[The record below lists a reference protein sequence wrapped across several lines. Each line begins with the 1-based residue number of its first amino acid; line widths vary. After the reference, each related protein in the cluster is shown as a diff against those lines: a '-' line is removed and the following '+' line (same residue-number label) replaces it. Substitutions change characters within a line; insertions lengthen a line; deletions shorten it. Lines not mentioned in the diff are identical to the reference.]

1 MRIKVMGPYNSGTN
15 LMINILHNNIK
26 REKETISPI
35 QVFSNNHVDL
45 WKHCNNGSTIH
56 EYLDENNDVCIIFM
70 YKNFYNL
77 IHSFK
82 KQCHNIGFK
91 NIYKDRI
98 HFRGKL
104 MKDPK
109 HIRQKYD
116 SFLDFYY
123 EYYRTFKNILEDPKY
138 NGRVIFVDYGK
149 IIDKNICFE
158 YLQSKLAQ
166 LQECPQLVSQDHVLI
181 KLSEP
186 SKKHHTTV
194 ANSDEA
200 LKSYKPNNKKI
211 YRELMR
217 ENNRLC
223 RNFDTSI
230 SRFFES

>member
-1 MRIKVMGPYNSGTN
+1 M
-15 LMINILHNNIK
+15 
-26 REKETISPI
+26 
-35 QVFSNNHVDL
+35 
-45 WKHCNNGSTIH
+45 
-56 EYLDENNDVCIIFM
+56 
-70 YKNFYNL
+70 
-77 IHSFK
+77 
-82 KQCHNIGFK
+82 
-91 NIYKDRI
+91 
-98 HFRGKL
+98 
-104 MKDPK
+104 
-109 HIRQKYD
+109 
-116 SFLDFYY
+116 DFYY

-200 LKSYKPNNKKI
+200 LKNYKPNNKKI